1 MWGLSSALLAA
12 IALPPVGLPAA
23 GAVSLVPLLL
33 HAQRHEARHA
43 ALQGAVFGTVLGSHA
58 YLGALGYELRTFSA
72 AVALTALLCAA
83 AAATTAR
90 LSARP
95 RPFPLLL
102 VPTAW
107 VLVEL
112 VAEQAGLPFSFAL
125 LLSGKPA
132 WLTPAALGG
141 HHLVTLLLVA
151 FQTLLARNLG
161 QAGSGTRRWGASLLT
176 IALLTAI
183 QLPMGNPPVARS
195 QPRSEVRVAV
205 MQTDIPP
212 RETAAPGSRNALE
225 QLLATRAE
233 MARQV
238 TGNGSRPD
246 LLIWP
251 EIPFDQ
257 YEFRRQDGSP
267 AAALARKLETA
278 MLVTAPD
285 LDPDGALLNAVFSIA
300 ASGRVLHRHVKQR
313 NIPFLENAYG
323 TRPDLR
329 PHRGLPGRPGSLV
342 CFESAFDAVPA
353 RLVDSGAGFL
363 VVAGNDAYAG
373 PSFLS
378 LLHREM
384 VRLRAVETGRTT
396 VLAANGGPS
405 AIIGPDGTTRAGLE
419 RFHSGHIIAAVEPR
433 TEPTLFTRHRLPW
446 HALFW
451 LAGMASILTALVRAQ
466 GRKRG
471 RRVSAARA
479 AGSLLLALASLPL
492 CLAQSAWCRQEYLAR
507 HLAPGDR
514 QLADFVPEL
523 APEQND
529 YSHLRAG
536 DPDAAF
542 AGALAYLLRS
552 HGLPETRDGVTRRI
566 RLLSLTG
573 AGDPDIET
581 LNASYGFG
589 TMIVDREALSRASP
603 ARPALA
609 ELHSGETVVVRSSD
623 AERVLL
629 FSPLRGRELAIRTAA
644 FLNAWRGKLLFL
656 VTPARPWDGAPG

>member
-1 MWGLSSALLAA
+1 MWGLCSALLAA
-12 IALPPVGLPAA
+12 IALPPVGLPVA

-33 HAQRHEARHA
+33 HAQRHGAHGA
-43 ALQGAVFGTVLGSHA
+43 ALQGTVFGTVLGCHV
-58 YLGALGYELRTFSA
+58 YLGALGYELRTFIA
-72 AVALTALLCAA
+72 AVALTTLLCAA
-83 AAATTAR
+83 AAGITAR
-90 LSARP
+90 LSTRP
-95 RPFPLLL
+95 RPLPLLL
-102 VPTAW
+102 VPPAW

-112 VAEQAGLPFSFAL
+112 AAEQAGLPFSFAL

-132 WLTPAALGG
+132 WLAPAALGG

-151 FQTLLARNLG
+151 FQILLARSLG
-161 QAGSGTRRWGASLLT
+161 QAGSSACRWSA
-176 IALLTAI
+176 ALLAAVISMASTDTP
-183 QLPMGNPPVARS
+183 PMAHGA
-195 QPRSEVRVAV
+195 PRPQISVAV

-212 RETAAPGSRNALE
+212 RETAAPAARNALE
-225 QLLATRAE
+225 QLAARRTA
-233 MARQV
+233 MARRA

-251 EIPFDQ
+251 EIPFGQ
-257 YEFRRQDGSP
+257 YEFRLQDGSP
-267 AAALARKLETA
+267 AAALARQLETA
-278 MLVTAPD
+278 MLVAAPD
-285 LDPDGALLNAVFSIA
+285 LAPDGALLNAVFSIA

-329 PHRGLPGRPGSLV
+329 PHRGLPGLPGSLV
-342 CFESAFDAVPA
+342 CFEAAFDAVPG
-353 RLVDSGAGFL
+353 RLADAGAGFL

-466 GRKRG
+466 RRKGG

-479 AGSLLLALASLPL
+479 AGTLLLALASLPL
-492 CLAQSAWCRQEYLAR
+492 CLAQSAWSRQEYLAR

-552 HGLPETRDGVTRRI
+552 HGLPETRDSVTRRI
-566 RLLSLTG
+566 RLLSRTG
-573 AGDPDIET
+573 TVDPDIET

-589 TMIVDREALSRASP
+589 TMIVDREALPRATP

-609 ELHSGETVVVRSSD
+609 ELHSGETVAVRAYD

-629 FSPLRGRELAIRTAA
+629 FSPLRGRELAIRTPA
-644 FLNAWRGKLLFL
+644 FLDAWRGKLLFL